1 MEQTIRRIFSFLLS
15 LSMLAQLSG
24 IGIHTSALSSA
35 SSETRPEPA
44 GPSSFPFSAPAQ
56 EQEQSHTRPASSAI
70 VEIRDADDLA
80 AAVAAQQNG
89 QTWIIH
95 EGIYNLTEKHL
106 EQYASWDAPGH
117 GGWYFP
123 LHADD
128 LTLLGT
134 GRVVITSQVESEN
147 GAWATQDFVS
157 VWGDNI
163 TIDGV
168 NFQCKNVPNKA
179 VEIMGRSFTL
189 KNATLLP
196 VVHPDGEN
204 GEVFSGSIYFNPA
217 NPEKDVGSAL
227 IENVT
232 LHAYIS
238 ASAARQGT
246 VAVDQV
252 TMDATNNI
260 WSVWGTGYGPGL
272 VGDIFGPV
280 AGVTYLVDPGAVLK
294 DILDASS
301 PYSADT
307 KPGTTIRFSAGTY
320 LLDAALTVDKG
331 LVLTGEG
338 PDVTVFQA
346 LGELPVL
353 LQVAG
358 GEVDLSLSGIHLKG
372 VSGNTHNNSS
382 AIQVGTNASPS
393 AGQVSI
399 KDCRFSD
406 FTKNSITVK
415 GGSALISDSVIHC
428 KPYPGAAG
436 NGIQI
441 DLGAQAV
448 ITGNVIHG
456 YRSQAEGW
464 TACGVLVLR
473 GGQITRISGNTLS
486 ACTVGIMKETYY
498 DAPGDQTY
506 LDPGAG
512 KHNTFTGC
520 ASDTDF
526 EFDLAAEILAYSGG
540 VLTLPCDVTLRET
553 LTIDK
558 DLVLDGNSFTI
569 FCASEGSA
577 PQIAVTSGS
586 VRLFDVTLAGFGSDG
601 GQHTPSPILL
611 IGSDTGAVTAHISG
625 ITIAGAEEGLSQ
637 PLTAVELR
645 GSATVTVENC
655 AIRDVERGIWLH
667 HALHASPAGIALR
680 LTDTT
685 LEARSEALLLHGG
698 AGPASLSVAGGHYVG
713 GILALDT
720 TPENS
725 ISITGGT
732 FSSDPSAFVPSG
744 YTVSYENGT
753 YSVTPASPPLPP
765 AQTPPPSPPQP
776 EPSLPETSDPVTSG
790 DSTTVTTQITP
801 SVSGNM
807 ATAEIDAPAMD
818 QAVESV
824 LNAAW
829 ESGTA
834 PVLEVIVS
842 SEDAAG
848 VEIRLPVSS
857 LDALGKHESASLTV
871 ISDVAQVVLDSAA
884 ITAVAQQ
891 AASGQLTLA
900 VTPADPSDLNDKQQA
915 AAGEASVFEL
925 RLHSGGEEISHFGQ
939 GQAVVSLPHTL
950 PDGQDGSGVIVYYLD
965 EEGGLFPRPS
975 SYDSAT
981 KQVRFSTGRFSKY
994 LVGHDEHLPFTDVP
1008 ESAYYRQAVLWA
1020 VRQGVVLGT
1029 SPTSFSPTVS
1039 ITRAQ
1044 AAALLWRVAGCPT
1057 PEHTEPSFMDVSESS
1072 PYYSAIL
1079 WAAQQGIISGT
1090 SESAFQPDRPCTRAQ
1105 FVTLFWRWRGKPSG
1119 ARAFEDLDPG
1129 AYYYPAVR
1137 WAVEQGLVT
1146 GTSESTFHPSA
1157 PCTRAQAVTLLFRLL
1172 GR

>member
-1 MEQTIRRIFSFLLS
+1 MTVEQTIRRIFSFLLS

-44 GPSSFPFSAPAQ
+44 GPSSFPSSAPAQ

-106 EQYASWDAPGH
+106 EQYASWDAPGQ

-280 AGVTYLVDPGAVLK
+280 AG
-294 DILDASS
+294 
-301 PYSADT
+301 
-307 KPGTTIRFSAGTY
+307 
-320 LLDAALTVDKG
+320 
-331 LVLTGEG
+331 
-338 PDVTVFQA
+338 
-346 LGELPVL
+346 
-353 LQVAG
+353 

-399 KDCRFSD
+399 KNCRFSD

-526 EFDLAAEILAYSGG
+526 EFDLAAEIRSYSGG

-558 DLVLDGNSFTI
+558 DLVLDGNGFTI

-586 VRLFDVTLAGFGSDG
+586 VQLFDVTLAGFGSG
-601 GQHTPSPILL
+601 NGQHTPFPILL
-611 IGSDTGAVTAHISG
+611 IGSDTGAVTAHISD

-637 PLTAVELR
+637 PLTAMELR
-645 GSATVTVENC
+645 GSATATVENC
-655 AIRDVERGIWLH
+655 LIRGVERGIWLH

-765 AQTPPPSPPQP
+765 AETPPPSPPQP

-842 SEDAAG
+842 GEDAAG

-871 ISDVAQVVLDSAA
+871 ISDAAQVVLDSAA

-994 LVGHDEHLPFTDVP
+994 LVGYDEHLPFTDVP

-1029 SPTSFSPTVS
+1029 SPTSFSPAVS

-1105 FVTLFWRWRGKPSG
+1105 FVTLLWRWRGKPSG

-1129 AYYYPAVR
+1129 AYYYPAVG

-1146 GTSESTFHPSA
+1146 GTSENTFHPSV